1 MTEQIRQGSIELDYL
16 ESVLVQ
22 LSEAETERDL
32 AQLREEL
39 TLSGVLSAKQTRN
52 KKGRQK
58 PVQAKP
64 FHYRTTDGFDIFAGK
79 NNLQNDLL
87 TLKIAFKSDIWF
99 HTQKIHGSHVIL
111 VTDGREPTEQAMTE
125 AAMIAAYHSKARSSS
140 MVPVDYTQVRQV
152 KKPAGAKP
160 GMVIYHVYQT
170 AYVTPD
176 ETVIEKL
183 RIE

>member
-1 MTEQIRQGSIELDYL
+1 
-16 ESVLVQ
+16 
-22 LSEAETERDL
+22 
-32 AQLREEL
+32 
-39 TLSGVLSAKQTRN
+39 
-52 KKGRQK
+52 
-58 PVQAKP
+58 
-64 FHYRTTDGFDIFAGK
+64 
-79 NNLQNDLL
+79 
-87 TLKIAFKSDIWF
+87 
-99 HTQKIHGSHVIL
+99 
-111 VTDGREPTEQAMTE
+111 MTE

-152 KKPAGAKP
+152 KKKP

>member
-1 MTEQIRQGSIELDYL
+1 
-16 ESVLVQ
+16 
-22 LSEAETERDL
+22 
-32 AQLREEL
+32 
-39 TLSGVLSAKQTRN
+39 
-52 KKGRQK
+52 
-58 PVQAKP
+58 
-64 FHYRTTDGFDIFAGK
+64 
-79 NNLQNDLL
+79 
-87 TLKIAFKSDIWF
+87 
-99 HTQKIHGSHVIL
+99 
-111 VTDGREPTEQAMTE
+111 MTE
-125 AAMIAAYHSKARSSS
+125 AAMIAAYHSKARLSS